1 MEEKRIPSGGVSR
14 NLTRCGSCAVR
25 GRITDGF
32 PRLQR
37 LSPLP
42 ATMANASAKKTA
54 ASNERAIQNLR
65 QGLLVAS
72 TLSMF
77 IRIIFR
83 TKSLSPAQ
91 VSFWLHILSHIPS
104 TFIARYL
111 YKIGE
116 PRRTDTGELI
126 SPGED
131 LNQPGVIEWCFDI
144 IYVTCKHV
152 PNSPGIMFQAVHC
165 RGVPN
170 RERNIWGK
178 VLGVSRGRKPFS
190 SPSHSTPSNSLP
202 THRRSRYM
210 RFTKS
215 GHHSSGHTLALG
227 NPPIRLL
234 MRKKMHLSKLASGRR
249 NSRSVANGET
259 LVSKQRPSRSN
270 SRQ

>member
-14 NLTRCGSCAVR
+14 NLTRCGSCAVG

-178 VLGVSRGRKPFS
+178 VLGVSRGRKPYLLSISPYSVQFTADTPQIPLYALYKIWTSFLGPYLGFGKS
-190 SPSHSTPSNSLP
+190 SDSTADAEENAPQQTSKRQEKLKK
-202 THRRSRYM
+202 RSERGDP
-210 RFTKS
+210 RVQTK
-215 GHHSSGHTLALG
+215 TV
-227 NPPIRLL
+227 
-234 MRKKMHLSKLASGRR
+234 KK
-249 NSRSVANGET
+249 
-259 LVSKQRPSRSN
+259 Q
-270 SRQ
+270 Q